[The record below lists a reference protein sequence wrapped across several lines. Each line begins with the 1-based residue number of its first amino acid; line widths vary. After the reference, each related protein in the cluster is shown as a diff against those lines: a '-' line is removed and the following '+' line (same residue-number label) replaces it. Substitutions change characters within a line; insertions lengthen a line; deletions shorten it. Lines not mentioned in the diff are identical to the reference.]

1 MRPAVPERHTRQ
13 ARSAL
18 PQGAERVEK
27 GFQDLRSRYPPTHC
41 ACAQGVEQTARP
53 RGIAAREYIGPRL
66 QHGTEPIQQTRASF
80 QSDQLIFG
88 AGLKRV
94 PEGFRVGLAQ
104 NRRVHSER
112 IVPTG

>member
-27 GFQDLRSRYPPTHC
+27 GFQDLRSRYLPMHG

-53 RGIAAREYIGPRL
+53 CGIAAREHVGPRL
-66 QHGTEPIQQTRASF
+66 QHGTEPIQQARASF
-80 QSDQLIFG
+80 QSDQLISRV
-88 AGLKRV
+88 GLKRA
-94 PEGFRVGLAQ
+94 PEGFRVGVAQ